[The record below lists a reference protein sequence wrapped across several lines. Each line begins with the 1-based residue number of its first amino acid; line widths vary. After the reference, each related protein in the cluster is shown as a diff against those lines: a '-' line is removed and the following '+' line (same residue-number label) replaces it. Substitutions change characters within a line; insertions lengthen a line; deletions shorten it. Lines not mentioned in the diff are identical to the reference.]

1 MDTQLFG
8 RKMGMRDPAESQQ
21 WVSLMNNFLALEI
34 DVRPWKTKVGSL
46 QE

>member
-8 RKMGMRDPAESQQ
+8 RKTGMIGPAESQQ
-21 WVSLMNNFLALEI
+21 WVPLMNNFLALEI
-34 DVRPWKTKVGSL
+34 DVRPWKPKVGSL